1 MKSIVG
7 KAAIA
12 AVFALAANAASA
24 EVFVN
29 YINPEKFADLP
40 LGEWERKK
48 TLEDIAAY
56 FTKLGEDMPKDQV
69 LKLDIYNID
78 LSGQEVRGNRA
89 GGDVR
94 SRDGKNDWPLIEL
107 QYSLSKGGQVIDS
120 GDAKISDVAYMQRM
134 MKRAY
139 EMDELRFEK
148 RMIQEWFKKT
158 ILKKS

>member
-1 MKSIVG
+1 MKRIAG
-7 KAAIA
+7 KVAIA

-40 LGEWERKK
+40 QDEWQRKK
-48 TLEDIAAY
+48 ALEDIAAY
-56 FTKLGEDMPKDQV
+56 FTKLGEDLPKGQV

-89 GGDVR
+89 GGDLR
-94 SRDGKNDWPLIEL
+94 SRDGKNDWPLIEVN
-107 QYSLSKGGQVIDS
+107 YSLSSADGQVLDS
-120 GDAKISDVAYMQRM
+120 GDAKISDVAYLQRI

-158 ILKKS
+158 ILKK